1 MISQRLRQVMYL
13 RGAVLSLPLN
23 AAQARDAA
31 AAMQRCGQCPN
42 KRLCDEALASSDA
55 NSLSLFC
62 PNSHY
67 IQQVRSSSLS
77 FR

>member
-1 MISQRLRQVMYL
+1 MHL
-13 RGAVLSLPLN
+13 RGAALSLPLN
-23 AAQARDAA
+23 PAQARDAA
-31 AAMQRCGQCPN
+31 AAKQRCVQCPN
-42 KRLCDEALASSDA
+42 KRLCDEALSFSDA

-67 IQQVRSSSLS
+67 IQQVRSASLS

>member
-1 MISQRLRQVMYL
+1 MYL
-13 RGAVLSLPLN
+13 RGAALSLPLN
-23 AAQARDAA
+23 PADARDAA
-31 AAMQRCGQCPN
+31 AAQERCARCPN

-67 IQQVRSSSLS
+67 IQQVRSASLS

>member
-1 MISQRLRQVMYL
+1 MTSQRLHQVMYL
-13 RGAVLSLPLN
+13 RGAALSLPLN
-23 AAQARDAA
+23 PAQARDAA
-31 AAMQRCGQCPN
+31 AAKQRCEQCPN
-42 KRLCDEALASSDA
+42 KRLCDEALSFGDA

-67 IQQVRSSSLS
+67 IQQVRSASLS